1 MYSFD
6 DYLSNKSG
14 LINRMEETKSN
25 IAELESMGIDV
36 SESIKKID
44 KAIRIVSDDKI
55 SIVLVGAFSD
65 GKTSVAAGWMNE
77 KLENMKISSDESSD
91 EILCYTPSTIPD
103 GCVIV
108 DTPGLFGDKKG
119 SDEEGA
125 IISLSDM
132 TRKYISEANLILYV
146 VTAKNPIK
154 DSHKECIKWILKDL
168 NKLSTTIFVINRMD
182 DVSDL
187 TDDEDFAQQERI
199 KTENLRGKLIECK
212 LSRSESEKANVVC
225 ISAAPYGKGIEE
237 WSNYREEYLQRSHL
251 GKLEIMTN
259 SILQQSR
266 ESLIIKT
273 GCDILN
279 DELAK
284 MLAMICEQ
292 ERGIIEYILPEKKE
306 GLKRNKKDLESLRK
320 RILRSKIDMKKALK
334 ALNSKKISKI
344 RAASMEDFATIVEDE
359 VGIVKGKEGY
369 VLQDEINDIFKEYA
383 EKNSELVVSLGEK
396 IQQDYDKQN
405 DFINKMLKKGVDGAA
420 LGLKGAGQLGIGTLK
435 SGIFAGRDLLGKVG
449 IVIKFKP
456 WEVTKIANFATKA
469 LPILGTVIDVGANVA
484 ENLIAQKKNKEFE
497 KAKRDLQ
504 DAVESIFYDVYDK
517 LNSDEEYISQFA
529 PQYRALEEQI
539 KQDEIDIWN
548 LEENLR
554 RFATWKRQNANIDI
568 ISYN

>member
-6 DYLSNKSG
+6 DYISNKSG
-14 LINRMEETKSN
+14 LIHRMEETKSN

-44 KAIRIVSDDKI
+44 KAIQIVSDDKI

-119 SDEEGA
+119 ADEEGT

-212 LSRSESEKANVVC
+212 LTRSESERANVVC
-225 ISAAPYGKGIEE
+225 ISAAPYGKGIDE

-259 SILQQSR
+259 SILQHSR
-266 ESLIIKT
+266 DSLIIKT

-279 DELAK
+279 DEINK
-284 MLAMICEQ
+284 MLDMICEQ
-292 ERGIIEYILPEKKE
+292 EKDIIEYILPEKKE
-306 GLKRNKKDLESLRK
+306 GLKRNKKDLESLKK
-320 RILRSKIDMKKALK
+320 RILRTKIDMKKALK
-334 ALNSKKISKI
+334 ALNSRKISKI

-359 VGIVKGKEGY
+359 IGMVKGKEGY

-420 LGLKGAGQLGIGTLK
+420 LGLKSAGQLGIGTLK

-456 WEVTKIANFATKA
+456 WDVTKLANFASKA
-469 LPILGTVIDVGANVA
+469 FPIIGAAIDMGTNIA

-497 KAKRDLQ
+497 KTKKELQ
-504 DAVESIFYDVYDK
+504 EAVESIFYDVYDK
-517 LNSDEEYISQFA
+517 LNSDEDYISQFA

-539 KQDEIDIWN
+539 KQDEIDIKE

-554 RFATWKRQNANIDI
+554 RFDTWKRHNANIGFVT
-568 ISYN
+568 

>member
-405 DFINKMLKKGVDGAA
+405 DFINKMLV
-420 LGLKGAGQLGIGTLK
+420 
-435 SGIFAGRDLLGKVG
+435 
-449 IVIKFKP
+449 
-456 WEVTKIANFATKA
+456 N
-469 LPILGTVIDVGANVA
+469 
-484 ENLIAQKKNKEFE
+484 
-497 KAKRDLQ
+497 
-504 DAVESIFYDVYDK
+504 
-517 LNSDEEYISQFA
+517 
-529 PQYRALEEQI
+529 
-539 KQDEIDIWN
+539 
-548 LEENLR
+548 
-554 RFATWKRQNANIDI
+554 
-568 ISYN
+568 